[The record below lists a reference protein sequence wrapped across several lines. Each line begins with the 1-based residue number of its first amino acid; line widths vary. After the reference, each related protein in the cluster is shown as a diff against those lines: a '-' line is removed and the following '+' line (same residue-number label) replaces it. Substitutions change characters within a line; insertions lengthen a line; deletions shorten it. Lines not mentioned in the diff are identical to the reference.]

1 MCPMGM
7 SFIVYQCFQ
16 CLKNPRNPRQKEEV
30 VMKRFIIGTAGHIDH
45 GKTTLVKA
53 MTGMDTDRLKE
64 EKQRGISIELGFA
77 PFTLPSGQKAAI
89 VDMPGH
95 ERFIRHMLAG
105 AFGIDMVL
113 LTIAADEGVMPQTR
127 EHMDIIEL
135 LGVNKGIIVLTKK
148 DLVDEEW
155 LMLMEEEVREY
166 INTTIL
172 KDAPLVSVSAVTR
185 EGIPELLGLIEK
197 LVAEVEEKPTF
208 GQARLPIDRV
218 FTISGF
224 GTVVTGTLWSGQ
236 LKQGE
241 TLELMPVQKPVRIRT
256 LQVHNEKTDTAY
268 AGQRVAVNL
277 QGIEVSD
284 IKRGY
289 LLATPAYLTP
299 SYRVDTRLRLL
310 SSSKRTLKNWN
321 RVRFHLGT
329 DETLGRVV
337 LLDRDELQ
345 PGDEAFVQIV
355 MEKPV
360 VSYKGDR
367 FVIRYY
373 SPVTTI
379 GGGIIID
386 GNAPKQK
393 RFKEEVLDDLAI
405 KEEGSL
411 YDVVLHELQSH
422 LEELMNIDELSKLTG
437 SNREQLKQELQQ
449 LVEDEKVIPIKDQVY
464 ISTYALEI
472 INARIVETLDKY
484 HQQYP
489 MRSGYPREDM
499 RSRFFKKINPK
510 DFNLV
515 LKQLEESGTITSRN
529 NQLRLPGRVVEPGT
543 REKESIEKI
552 KRIMAEQL
560 FTPPGLDELAS
571 ITGLAEQDFNE
582 VLAYMI
588 EADMLVKINQEI
600 VFSSQAIEEGKR
612 KLSDYFEQEKELSLA
627 SARDILKTTRKYAL
641 PLVEYYD
648 RIRFTRRVGDMRVK
662 L

>member
-1 MCPMGM
+1 
-7 SFIVYQCFQ
+7 
-16 CLKNPRNPRQKEEV
+16 
-30 VMKRFIIGTAGHIDH
+30 MKRFIIGTAGHIDH
-45 GKTTLVKA
+45 GKTTLVRA
-53 MTGMDTDRLKE
+53 MTGIDTDRLKE

-77 PFTLPSGQKAAI
+77 PFMLPSGQKAAI

-105 AFGIDMVL
+105 AFGIDIVL

-135 LGVNKGIIVLTKK
+135 LGVNQGIIVITKK

-172 KDAPLVSVSAVTR
+172 KDAPVIAVSAVSK
-185 EGIPELLGLIEK
+185 EGIPELIELIEK
-197 LVAEVEEKPTF
+197 LASEVEEKSAF

-218 FTISGF
+218 FTVSGF

-236 LKQGE
+236 LKVGD
-241 TLELMPVQKPVRIRT
+241 TLELMPVQKPARIRT
-256 LQVHNEKTDTAY
+256 LQVHNEKVDTAY

-277 QGIEVSD
+277 QGVEVAD

-289 LLATPAYLTP
+289 LLATPGYLSP
-299 SYRVDTRLRLL
+299 SYRVDTRLHLL

-345 PGDEAFVQIV
+345 AGDEAYVQIV

-360 VSYKGDR
+360 VAYKGDR

-373 SPVTTI
+373 SPVNTI

-393 RFKEEVLDDLAI
+393 RFREDVLDELVI

-411 YDVVLHELQSH
+411 YDVILHELESH
-422 LEELMNIDELSKLTG
+422 PEEFISVSELSKRTG
-437 SNREQLKQELQQ
+437 SNLEQTNQELQQ
-449 LVEDEKVIPIKDQVY
+449 LMDDEKVIRIKDQVY
-464 ISTYALEI
+464 ISTYGVQV

-499 RSRFFKKINPK
+499 RSRFFKQLNPK
-510 DFNLV
+510 DFNLII
-515 LKQLEESGTITSRN
+515 KQLEELGSISSHN
-529 NQLRLPGRVVEPGT
+529 NQLMLPQHVPQPGSK
-543 REKESIEKI
+543 EQESIEKI
-552 KRIMAEQL
+552 KKVMEEQM
-560 FTPPGLDELAS
+560 FTPPGLDEL
-571 ITGLAEQDFNE
+571 LAISGRREQEFGE
-582 VLAYMI
+582 ILAYMI
-588 EADMLVKINQEI
+588 DTGILVKINQDT
-600 VFSSQAIEEGKR
+600 VFSNQALEEGKKR
-612 KLSDYFEQEKELSLA
+612 LLAYFEQEKELSLA
-627 SARDILKTTRKYAL
+627 TARDILNTTRKYAL
-641 PLVEYYD
+641 PLIEYYD
-648 RIRFTRRVGDMRVK
+648 RIRFTRRIGDIRVK
-662 L
+662 I